1 MSTAYVN
8 AHLPEFTEVSE
19 SFHPFREDWED
30 YIKQIEAMTPQYAE
44 QNIEKIRMNFLNTYM
59 MTKHM
64 AELYIAKYRGD
75 VNVAINRPGMVCPSW
90 RDPFPGW
97 TDTVSA

>member
-1 MSTAYVN
+1 
-8 AHLPEFTEVSE
+8 
-19 SFHPFREDWED
+19 
-30 YIKQIEAMTPQYAE
+30 
-44 QNIEKIRMNFLNTYM
+44 M

-97 TDTVSA
+97 TDTVSASGMITLPTSMGWSRHWRGNPDTLGNFIPVDIAVN